1 MQHEQIQAT
10 VDALDELLD
19 DERRA
24 LLTGEL
30 DKISRLHE
38 RKTKLIDELNTLDLK
53 DQEKLRSLSEKVGRN
68 QELLNSALDGIR
80 AVARR
85 LAAVRRV
92 RENLETYDAK
102 GQKKSIKSVVER
114 SLEKRA

>member
-1 MQHEQIQAT
+1 MENKQIQAT
-10 VDALDELLD
+10 IEALDELLD
-19 DERRA
+19 EERRA

-30 DKISRLHE
+30 DKIARLHE
-38 RKTKLIDELNTLDLK
+38 RKTQLIDDLNTLDLK
-53 DQEKLRSLSEKVGRN
+53 DQDRLRSLSEKVGRN
-68 QELLNSALDGIR
+68 QDLLNSALDGIR

-92 RENLETYDAK
+92 KENLDTYDAN
-102 GQKKSIKSVVER
+102 GQKKSIKSVSEQ